1 MEISAQNEKEN
12 ILIARLRNIR
22 EMQAELFQYFAF
34 INIIYGSIKSTQDQ
48 VAQSELNSS
57 KLSVHRQQPNSNV
70 FFKSTAHDETARLK
84 LELKTAKEEFKKLAK
99 GT

>member
-22 EMQAELFQYFAF
+22 EMQ
-34 INIIYGSIKSTQDQ
+34 
-48 VAQSELNSS
+48 VAQSELTSS

-70 FFKSTAHDETARLK
+70 FFKSSAQDETARLK
-84 LELKTAKEEFKKLAK
+84 LELKTAKDEFKILAK
-99 GT
+99 GTQFENEKLDV